1 MIDWMLY
8 AALVAV
14 LIAVGALALERLAA
28 STGRPRR
35 FVWLAALVLAV
46 VIPLTGRVRQPGAP
60 PVHESTAAEPAAVSN
75 APASNHWI
83 VIPSFPVPAGAKP
96 ARIAV
101 LIWGI
106 GSLACLAALGGVLLA
121 VARGRRRWER
131 RRVDGSSVYVS
142 RGFGPA
148 LVGVARPRVVVP
160 AWVVA
165 LEPPERLAIIRHET
179 EHARA
184 RDHLTLLCGSLA
196 VAAFPWSPAI
206 WWMCR
211 RLRAAVEMD
220 CDQRVIAGGIG
231 AADYGAV
238 LLQAGSRSPSR
249 WGFAPAMGQPTSLL
263 ERRLKTM
270 SEKRRRPALGHAVAL
285 VGVAIGALVAA
296 CDARVPTELREAID
310 EVIASDPGEAADA
323 GRADQP
329 GESTLARWFDS
340 DTAPLV
346 FVDDVRIDTREDLPE
361 SVRQW
366 VEGGLRDDDLV
377 AHVET
382 VRGTQILGGGKKAA
396 NGAVFIYTGPDEPD
410 RDPRAV
416 PADPPN
422 APMPRVVQARS
433 ASPPMPLIFVNGE
446 RVPTPDAPRNLTPYQ
461 FGQALVT
468 EAFQDLAA
476 LDIESL
482 EIIKGPA
489 ATVLFGEGAAGGVIR
504 IVTKDSGTGR

>member
-14 LIAVGALALERLAA
+14 LIAVGALALERLVA
-28 STGRPRR
+28 SMGKPRR
-35 FVWLAALVLAV
+35 LIWLAALGLAV
-46 VIPLTGRVRQPGAP
+46 VIPLTAKVRQPGAP
-60 PVHESTAAEPAAVSN
+60 QMLAPTTAEPPAVST

-220 CDQRVIAGGIG
+220 CDQRVIGGGIG

-310 EVIASDPGEAADA
+310 EVVASDPGEAADA

-361 SVRQW
+361 AVRQW

-377 AHVET
+377 ARVET
-382 VRGTQILGGGKKAA
+382 VRGNQA
-396 NGAVFIYTGPDEPD
+396 NGLHREAGANGVIRIYTGRDAPDTD
-410 RDPRAV
+410 
-416 PADPPN
+416 
-422 APMPRVVQARS
+422 PRVVA
-433 ASPPMPLIFVNGE
+433 AMPAGVPMPLIFVDGQ
-446 RVPTPDAPRNLTPYQ
+446 RVWRPEIPSLHPYHV
-461 FGQALVT
+461 GQAMVT
-468 EAFQDLAA
+468 EAFQDIAA
-476 LDIESL
+476 PDIESL

-489 ATVLFGEGAAGGVIR
+489 ATVLFGEGAAGGVIQ